1 MVFIHLIIILIN
13 SLSMLIIIAE
23 HLFVWFILV
32 LGGGKA
38 TLLLLQHAM
47 RIASFILHWKLC
59 RVSKVT
65 IIPVQHLG
73 CSSIA
78 CSVCRQETCC
88 ICIHM
93 HLMYCSKRCVIVV
106 SIGSSFII
114 YCSILGLIHKCRSML
129 NLCLIEL
136 VV

>member
-13 SLSMLIIIAE
+13 SLSMLIIVVE
-23 HLFVWFILV
+23 HLFVWFIYV

-59 RVSKVT
+59 RVPKVT
-65 IIPVQHLG
+65 TVPVQHLG
-73 CSSIA
+73 CSFIPCWVYS
-78 CSVCRQETCC
+78 QKTCY
-88 ICIHM
+88 IYIHM
-93 HLMYCSKRCVIVV
+93 HLMYCWKRCIIIV
-106 SIGSSFII
+106 SIGSLCIK
-114 YCSILGLIHKCRSML
+114 YCSILGLIQKCSYSL

>member
-1 MVFIHLIIILIN
+1 MMFIHLIIILIN
-13 SLSMLIIIAE
+13 SISMLIIVE
-23 HLFVWFILV
+23 HLFVWFIHN

-47 RIASFILHWKLC
+47 CIASFILHWKLC

-65 IIPVQHLG
+65 TVPVQHLG
-73 CSSIA
+73 CNSIP
-78 CSVCRQETCC
+78 CWVCRQKTCC
-88 ICIHM
+88 IYIHM
-93 HLMYCSKRCVIVV
+93 HLMYCWKRCVIIV
-106 SIGSSFII
+106 SIGSLCII
-114 YCSILGLIHKCRSML
+114 YYSILCLIQKCRSML

>member
-13 SLSMLIIIAE
+13 SLSMLIIIVE
-23 HLFVWFILV
+23 HLFVWFIHV

-59 RVSKVT
+59 RVPKVT
-65 IIPVQHLG
+65 TVPVQHLG
-73 CSSIA
+73 CSSIP
-78 CSVCRQETCC
+78 CWVCRQKTYC
-88 ICIHM
+88 IYIHM
-93 HLMYCSKRCVIVV
+93 HLMYCWKRCVIVV
-106 SIGSSFII
+106 SIGSLCIK
-114 YCSILGLIHKCRSML
+114 YCSILGLIQKCSYML